1 MSRAIQGS
9 PSTNVFGHLCHLA
22 ALSKEGK
29 TKAAVDNVV
38 LTIFAV
44 KKNFSAI
51 TADQVARAVEGYFSL
66 TLRVEAVQLSIDTHL
81 SSGKLIRD
89 RKTKELTLSSVVKT
103 EIERNIADA
112 NALEQSVRDEWLAFV
127 TGIQPMP
134 KATQEQL
141 WKALGVYMASA
152 FKKHGAETI
161 ALLDPSIATDQDE
174 RESLSTYLD
183 SAIKDRCSDLPHAD
197 AVRHISDFFLYST
210 PNRTKYIAQLLDG
223 TFTYFALTFDQFTAR
238 YLKEGLSPLS
248 LFLDTNFIFAILG
261 ISESPLKDVSLE
273 LIESI
278 RRHNLPFKLYYH
290 EETLREIRRV
300 IGSAGDD
307 LKSRRWQ
314 QSISRAAVEAGIVH
328 GITRTYHILNAEAP
342 IDPEVFLSKYEHIEE
357 LLNDAGL
364 TIYRTSSDPRLD
376 EQRHL
381 LVAEYKQFVDS
392 HRPLRPKPY
401 EALNHDMAVWQT
413 VFRVRKRSSMVF
425 GVGAYFLTIDHLLH
439 RFDAIKLRGKDTLGV
454 VILSNQFMQLLRPFI
469 PTNQEVDESF
479 VEVFA
484 VPEFRTVV
492 RDYATTSKK
501 VFSYLSTFADVNE
514 ETAVRILMDQVLANQ
529 LRDLEEGSKEFQDL
543 IDHAIAKENIA
554 LHQQAEELKASAASA
569 HEKATSFERSVL
581 EKNEELQRLDA
592 ERLSALQAVLDAND
606 QTSAAVQRAQEAETT
621 LQRVSNEHVATIR
634 DHTSAIT
641 KLEGRID
648 RYSLVVRICI
658 GLFVALGG
666 SIAIAVLGKLV
677 SWPWLDNHPNRLGLY
692 ACAML
697 ASICFGWA
705 IADEKRRSIALG
717 ALILP
722 ILIAV
727 LTMLGK

>member
-1 MSRAIQGS
+1 MI
-9 PSTNVFGHLCHLA
+9 
-22 ALSKEGK
+22 
-29 TKAAVDNVV
+29 
-38 LTIFAV
+38 
-44 KKNFSAI
+44 
-51 TADQVARAVEGYFSL
+51 
-66 TLRVEAVQLSIDTHL
+66 EA
-81 SSGKLIRD
+81 
-89 RKTKELTLSSVVKT
+89 
-103 EIERNIADA
+103 
-112 NALEQSVRDEWLAFV
+112 
-127 TGIQPMP
+127 
-134 KATQEQL
+134 
-141 WKALGVYMASA
+141 
-152 FKKHGAETI
+152 
-161 ALLDPSIATDQDE
+161 
-174 RESLSTYLD
+174 
-183 SAIKDRCSDLPHAD
+183 
-197 AVRHISDFFLYST
+197 
-210 PNRTKYIAQLLDG
+210 
-223 TFTYFALTFDQFTAR
+223 
-238 YLKEGLSPLS
+238 
-248 LFLDTNFIFAILG
+248 
-261 ISESPLKDVSLE
+261 
-273 LIESI
+273 I
-278 RRHNLPFKLYYH
+278 RRHKLPFKLYYH
-290 EETLREIRRV
+290 EETLRELRRV

-314 QSISRAAVEAGIVH
+314 QSISRAAVEAGVVH
-328 GITRTYHILNAEAP
+328 GITRTYHVLNAETS

-381 LVAEYKQFVDS
+381 LVADYKQFVDS
-392 HRPLRPKPY
+392 YRPLRPKPY

-413 VFRVRKRSSMVF
+413 VFRVRRKSSMVF

-439 RFDAIKLRGKDTLGV
+439 RFDAIRLKEKDTLGV

-501 VFSYLSTFADVNE
+501 VFSYLSTFSDVKE
-514 ETAVRILMDQVLANQ
+514 ETAVRILMDQVLADQ

-543 IDHAIAKENIA
+543 VDHAIAKENLA
-554 LHQQAEELKASAASA
+554 LHQQANELKASAASA
-569 HEKATSFERSVL
+569 HEKAHSLERAVI
-581 EKNEELQRLDA
+581 EKTEELQRLDA
-592 ERLSALQAVLDAND
+592 ERLFAIQAVRDAND
-606 QTSAAVQRAQEAETT
+606 QASAAAQRAQEAETT
-621 LQRVSNEHVATIR
+621 LQRVSAEHVTTIR

-648 RYSLVVRICI
+648 RYSQIVRICI
-658 GLFVALGG
+658 GIFVALGG
-666 SIAIAVLGKLV
+666 TVAIVVLGRLV

-697 ASICFGWA
+697 AVLCVGWA